1 MLALKNWDTN
11 LRSSEKK
18 TLLSFLILY
27 AFLSLLILVFVAIL
41 YYGLQKDLMLQD
53 QREAL
58 SKFTSEQVAKM
69 RALHVKNSKNP
80 IFEKDPRY
88 NFAIFDN
95 KLKPIYSN
103 LSLQNPNLYEDI
115 YLKGNAIYFIN
126 ELESRYFGA
135 KYLVIEIEAPQNWYK
150 SVYQKLFLY
159 GIVIFTVLVVIGYFL
174 SHLLL
179 QPMKNAITLLDRF
192 IKDTTHE
199 LNTPINTI
207 LSNIE
212 MIEQESIDE
221 AFARKIKRIKIA
233 SQTISN
239 LYEDLTYLVL
249 SHQSMSQDEIVDLK
263 TLIEERLEYFSAL
276 LESKKITPSFQCDAK
291 ASLSIDRKKMTKLL
305 DNILS
310 NAIKYNKMGG
320 TIHIELFSNRID
332 ITDSGRGIEP
342 EKIERMFER
351 YTRFDTSVGG
361 FGIGLSIV
369 SFIAKEYGLH
379 VKINSRV
386 GEGTTVSVSW

>member
-1 MLALKNWDTN
+1 
-11 LRSSEKK
+11 
-18 TLLSFLILY
+18 
-27 AFLSLLILVFVAIL
+27 
-41 YYGLQKDLMLQD
+41 MLQD

-135 KYLVIEIEAPQNWYK
+135 KYLVIEIEAPQNWHQ
-150 SVYQKLFLY
+150 SVYQKLLLY
-159 GIVIFTVLVVIGYFL
+159 GVVIFTVLVIIGYFL

-199 LNTPINTI
+199 LNTPINAI
-207 LSNIE
+207 LTNIE

-249 SHQSMSQDEIVDLK
+249 SHQSMSQDETVDLK
-263 TLIEERLEYFSAL
+263 TGMGNFS
-276 LESKKITPSFQCDAK
+276 T
-291 ASLSIDRKKMTKLL
+291 SI
-305 DNILS
+305 
-310 NAIKYNKMGG
+310 
-320 TIHIELFSNRID
+320 
-332 ITDSGRGIEP
+332 
-342 EKIERMFER
+342 
-351 YTRFDTSVGG
+351 
-361 FGIGLSIV
+361 
-369 SFIAKEYGLH
+369 
-379 VKINSRV
+379 
-386 GEGTTVSVSW
+386 

>member
-135 KYLVIEIEAPQNWYK
+135 KYLVIEIEAPQNWHQ
-150 SVYQKLFLY
+150 SVYQKLLLY
-159 GIVIFTVLVVIGYFL
+159 GVVIFTVLVIIGYFL

-199 LNTPINTI
+199 LNTPINAI
-207 LSNIE
+207 LTNIE

-249 SHQSMSQDEIVDLK
+249 SHQSMSQDETVDLK

-276 LESKKITPSFQCDAK
+276 LKS
-291 ASLSIDRKKMTKLL
+291 
-305 DNILS
+305 
-310 NAIKYNKMGG
+310 
-320 TIHIELFSNRID
+320 
-332 ITDSGRGIEP
+332 
-342 EKIERMFER
+342 
-351 YTRFDTSVGG
+351 
-361 FGIGLSIV
+361 
-369 SFIAKEYGLH
+369 
-379 VKINSRV
+379 
-386 GEGTTVSVSW
+386 

>member
-18 TLLSFLILY
+18 TLLSFLLLY

-53 QREAL
+53 QREVL

-69 RALHVKNSKNP
+69 RALHVKNPKNP
-80 IFEKDPRY
+80 IFEKDSRY

-95 KLKPIYSN
+95 KLKSIYSN

-126 ELESRYFGA
+126 ELESRYFSA
-135 KYLVIEIEAPQNWYK
+135 KYLVIEIEAPQNWHQ
-150 SVYQKLFLY
+150 SVYQKLLLY
-159 GIVIFTVLVVIGYFL
+159 GSIIFIVLVIIGYFL
-174 SHLLL
+174 SHILL
-179 QPMKNAITLLDRF
+179 QPMRNAITLLDRF

-199 LNTPINTI
+199 LNTPINAI

-212 MIEQESIDE
+212 MIEQENIDE
-221 AFARKIKRIKIA
+221 AFTKKIKRIKIA

-249 SHQSMSQDEIVDLK
+249 SHQTMSQDEVVDLK
-263 TLIEERLEYFSAL
+263 ILIEERLEYFSAL
-276 LESKKITPSFQCDAK
+276 FESKKIMPSFQCHEET
-291 ASLSIDRKKMTKLL
+291 SLCIDRKKMTKLL

-310 NAIKYNKMGG
+310 NAIKYNKIGG
-320 TIHIELFSNRID
+320 IINIELSSNRIE

-342 EKIERMFER
+342 EKIEHMFER

-379 VKINSRV
+379 VKIDSHL
-386 GEGTTVSVSW
+386 GEGTTVSISW

>member
-135 KYLVIEIEAPQNWYK
+135 KYLVIEIEAPQNWHQ
-150 SVYQKLFLY
+150 SVYQKLLLY
-159 GIVIFTVLVVIGYFL
+159 GVVIFTVLVIIGYFL

-199 LNTPINTI
+199 LNTPINAI
-207 LSNIE
+207 LTNIE

-221 AFARKIKRIKIA
+221 AFAKKIKRIKIA

-249 SHQSMSQDEIVDLK
+249 SHQSMSQDETVDLK
-263 TLIEERLEYFSAL
+263 ILIEERLEYFSAL
-276 LESKKITPSFQCDAK
+276 LESKKITPSFQYHEE
-291 ASLSIDRKKMTKLL
+291 ASLSIDRKKITKLL

-320 TIHIELFSNRID
+320 TINIGLSSNRID

-386 GEGTTVSVSW
+386 GEGTTVSISW

>member
-18 TLLSFLILY
+18 TLLSFLLLY

-53 QREAL
+53 QRDVL

-69 RALHVKNSKNP
+69 RALHVKNPKNP
-80 IFEKDPRY
+80 IFEKDSRY

-95 KLKPIYSN
+95 KLKSIYSN
-103 LSLQNPNLYEDI
+103 LSDKTPNLYEDI
-115 YLKGNAIYFIN
+115 YLKDNAIYFIN
-126 ELESRYFGA
+126 ELESRYFSA
-135 KYLVIEIEAPQNWYK
+135 KYLVIEIEAPHNWHK
-150 SVYQKLFLY
+150 SVYQKLLLY
-159 GIVIFTVLVVIGYFL
+159 GSVIFTILVIIGYFL
-174 SHLLL
+174 SHILL

-207 LSNIE
+207 LTNIE
-212 MIEQESIDE
+212 MIEHESIDE
-221 AFARKIKRIKIA
+221 AFTKKIKRIKIA

-249 SHQSMSQDEIVDLK
+249 SHQSMSQDETVDLK
-263 TLIEERLEYFSAL
+263 ALIEERLEYFSAL
-276 LESKKITPSFQCDAK
+276 LESKKITPSFQCK
-291 ASLSIDRKKMTKLL
+291 EEVNLVIDRKKMTKLL

-310 NAIKYNKMGG
+310 NAIKYNKIGG
-320 TIHIELFSNRID
+320 TINIGLSSNRIE

-379 VKINSRV
+379 VKIDSRL
-386 GEGTTVSVSW
+386 GEGTTVSISW